1 MTQILDLFP
10 CSDIS
15 QEEKNQTGGKEPK
28 QANQQDGQRQRD
40 ADRDLDHLRSWSSKH
55 CSSHADRAGHLRVE
69 FEEKCCCG
77 KDTNQ
82 EENRLRSLDASACL
96 VIQARPDRHRRDR
109 AWATKRLRKKIQV
122 VLQGAPLTQNS
133 LTRLQSSELA
143 ERWTPTR
150 DSAD

>member
-1 MTQILDLFP
+1 MTQVSDLFP
-10 CSDIS
+10 YGDIS
-15 QEEKNQTGGKEPK
+15 QEEENQTGRKEPK
-28 QANQQDGQRQRD
+28 QADQQCGQRQRD

-69 FEEKCCCG
+69 LEDKGCGG

-82 EENRLRSLDASACL
+82 EENRLRPLDASACL
-96 VIQARPDRHRRDR
+96 VVQAWPDRHRRDR
-109 AWATKRLRKKIQV
+109 AWAMKRLRKKIQL
-122 VLQGAPLTQNS
+122 VLQGAQLTQNS

-143 ERWTPTR
+143 ERLTPTR

>member
-10 CSDIS
+10 CGDIS
-15 QEEKNQTGGKEPK
+15 QEEENQTGGKEPK
-28 QANQQDGQRQRD
+28 EGNQQGGQRQRD
-40 ADRDLDHLRSWSSKH
+40 ADRALDHLRSWSSKH
-55 CSSHADRAGHLRVE
+55 CSSHADRADHLRVE
-69 FEEKCCCG
+69 FEDKCCGG

-82 EENRLRSLDASACL
+82 EENRLRPLDALACL